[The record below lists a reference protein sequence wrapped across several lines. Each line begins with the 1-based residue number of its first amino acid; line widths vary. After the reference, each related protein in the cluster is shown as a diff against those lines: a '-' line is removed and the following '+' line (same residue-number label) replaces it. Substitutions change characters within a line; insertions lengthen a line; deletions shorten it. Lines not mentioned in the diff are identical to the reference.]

1 LPLSARSF
9 VADRVALR
17 SFSFINRSHV
27 LNVAYAIVP

>member
-1 LPLSARSF
+1 LL

-27 LNVAYAIVP
+27 TRVAHAFFA